1 MVLTTTARNERS
13 WSVPRSHSTC
23 FIHIDDIYVIALA
36 RVEAHTARPFRMR
49 SHLVNEEMCW
59 QLRYSD
65 LFGLDGLE
73 PRFTITGWSKA

>member
-1 MVLTTTARNERS
+1 MRTPDEGAIGIALSITTGVR
-13 WSVPRSHSTC
+13 
-23 FIHIDDIYVIALA
+23 FIHVNGVYAIAPA
-36 RVEAHTARPFRMR
+36 RVEARSARPYHMR
-49 SHLVNEEMCW
+49 SHLVNEEMSR